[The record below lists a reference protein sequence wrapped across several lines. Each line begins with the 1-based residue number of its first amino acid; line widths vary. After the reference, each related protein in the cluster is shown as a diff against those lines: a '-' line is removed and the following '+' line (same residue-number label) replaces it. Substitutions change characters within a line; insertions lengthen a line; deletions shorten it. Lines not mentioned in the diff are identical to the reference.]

1 MFCESPLNT
10 SYFPGNDQTLDKRT
24 DFVNF
29 GQALGKS
36 KRIFHSV
43 FSPNF
48 NYELDF
54 LKMSQKHV
62 NLRLI
67 RVYQNLNLVTGLL
80 YVPFTLK
87 DF

>member
-1 MFCESPLNT
+1 MFRESPLNT

-54 LKMSQKHV
+54 LKDVSKARKHES
-62 NLRLI
+62 I
-67 RVYQNLNLVTGLL
+67 KT
-80 YVPFTLK
+80 
-87 DF
+87 

>member
-1 MFCESPLNT
+1 MFRESPLNT

-29 GQALGKS
+29 GQDLGKS

-54 LKMSQKHV
+54 LKDVSKACKHES
-62 NLRLI
+62 I
-67 RVYQNLNLVTGLL
+67 
-80 YVPFTLK
+80 K
-87 DF
+87 I